1 MRIRALVFSVSLLAV
16 VFGAVCENVGG
27 EPKLISV
34 KKFSDRGE
42 HNAFTDLVRFKD
54 RWYCVFREGKDHVSP
69 DGAVRILTS
78 DDGDEW
84 DSAGVLSMP
93 AADLRDPKLAIA
105 PDGKLMLSAAS
116 VRQTKEG
123 KLHQTMAWRST
134 DGKDWNEAAEI
145 GEPNFWLWR
154 VTWHKDKAY
163 GIGYGTRGDNQFVRL
178 YQSRDG
184 RKFETLVPSLYAE
197 GYPNESSLL
206 FLDDDTC
213 YCLLR
218 RDGQPNSGLLG
229 IAKPPYTEW
238 KWKNLGQR
246 IGGPHMMRLPDGRI
260 VAAVRLIEGGVRT
273 SLCLLDPEKGTLDEF
288 LKLPSGGDTSYAGLA
303 WHDELLW
310 VSYYSSHDGKTSI
323 YVAKVRCN

>member
-1 MRIRALVFSVSLLAV
+1 MRIRELAFSAILLPV
-16 VFGAVCENVGG
+16 VFGAVCESVGG
-27 EPKLISV
+27 EPKLFSV
-34 KKFSDRGE
+34 KKIWDRGE
-42 HNAFTDLVRFKD
+42 HNAFTDLIRFKD

-69 DGAVRILTS
+69 DGRVQVLTS
-78 DDGDEW
+78 HDGDEW

-105 PDGKLMLSAAS
+105 PDGKLMLFAAS

-134 DGKDWNEAAEI
+134 DGKDWSEAAEI

-213 YCLLR
+213 YCFLR
-218 RDGQPNSGLLG
+218 RDGRPNNSLVGV
-229 IAKPPYTEW
+229 AKPPYTEW
-238 KWKNLGQR
+238 RWKDLGQR
-246 IGGPHMMRLPDGRI
+246 IGGPHMIRLPDGRM

-273 SLCLLDPEKGTLDEF
+273 SLCWLDRDKGTLDEF

-303 WHDELLW
+303 WQDELLW
-310 VSYYSSHDGKTSI
+310 VSYYSSHEGKTSI
-323 YVAKVRCN
+323 YLAKVRCN